1 MLLDTLLE
9 LAGGINNVTRILAPQ
24 GQVVLALKHPPL
36 VPHLPDDVSLQSVLG
51 EWQLSVQRTAE
62 VSDQQLA
69 AIGKAIAERQ
79 KLETLPYQTA
89 LDCPYRPLWHI
100 SPPQGLLNDPNGF
113 IYHQGEYHLFYQWHP
128 FACEHKDKY
137 WVHLKS
143 LDLVDWQWQSVALTP
158 SDWFDSHGV
167 FSGHAVSHQQDLCF
181 SIPATRA

>member
-69 AIGKAIAERQ
+69 AIGKR
-79 KLETLPYQTA
+79 LPSA
-89 LDCPYRPLWHI
+89 
-100 SPPQGLLNDPNGF
+100 
-113 IYHQGEYHLFYQWHP
+113 
-128 FACEHKDKY
+128 
-137 WVHLKS
+137 KS
-143 LDLVDWQWQSVALTP
+143 LKP
-158 SDWFDSHGV
+158 SLIK
-167 FSGHAVSHQQDLCF
+167 Q
-181 SIPATRA
+181 P